1 MFLNLQ
7 SHTPSSKGQNI
18 DWTIG
23 LFLDFFLDHFFLAI
37 YWTNF
42 LDHFIGPFYWTIG
55 RRTISN
61 QRRVGGGCVSKC
73 YWFME
78 FLLDHRNYFEWFIDW
93 LLLCQ
98 NFALGAVFL
107 YFFVADFRFRSSTVE
122 SRVCLLSRLVSV
134 LHYHES
140 SISCFTSPF
149 VCTVY
154 YY

>member
-1 MFLNLQ
+1 MQ
-7 SHTPSSKGQNI
+7 SISTQGKVEGELLVIKDGWEVVVSVNAT
-18 DWTIG
+18 DLW
-23 LFLDFFLDHFFLAI
+23 
-37 YWTNF
+37 N
-42 LDHFIGPFYWTIG
+42 FYWIIEIILSGLST
-55 RRTISN
+55 
-61 QRRVGGGCVSKC
+61 
-73 YWFME
+73 
-78 FLLDHRNYFEWFIDW
+78 DYFNVKILRWV
-93 LLLCQ
+93 
-98 NFALGAVFL
+98 AVFL